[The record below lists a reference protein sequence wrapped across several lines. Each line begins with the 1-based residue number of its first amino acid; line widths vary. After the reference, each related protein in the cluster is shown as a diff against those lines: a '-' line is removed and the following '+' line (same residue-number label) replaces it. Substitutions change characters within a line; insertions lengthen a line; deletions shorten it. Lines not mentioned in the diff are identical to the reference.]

1 MSKVGGAL
9 PSWYWPAG
17 IPRRVPVAQQPL
29 DRLLRQRFANAK
41 DKPALLSASA
51 EVTYGDLLARS
62 LEVAGGLQAAGV
74 SGIVAV
80 GEASPIEGISLFLG
94 ALFAGR
100 PALLL
105 DPAMA
110 AQVLASQIAEAGA
123 SIVLTSET
131 KLEGVSVPTLSTG
144 ELKGNFAE
152 ARGGKRASDPAV
164 LLPSGR
170 GVAIHSHFSVSA
182 MAASLAAF
190 IIKLRELPFVCTE
203 GTVCSWETLA
213 AVMLAFMYGMPVVFT
228 MLEDLRAERDL
239 LLARDGYVILRRRD
253 ADFMLQE
260 RWVPQRIKDASY
272 LFVSTGYFTPKWR
285 RKLEAL
291 LGRPIFPMW
300 GLPELGPVV
309 VPHPTWLP
317 VHGHGLPLV
326 NVSLVPV
333 DPASGRVSIVPWE
346 LLEQAELGVE
356 ALSAMVGY
364 TQAARNAGVRAGTAL
379 RTGQIA
385 TMDHVGV
392 VVLHEQSGGPA
403 GEALSAN

>member
-29 DRLLRQRFANAK
+29 DRLLRQRFANAR

-74 SGIVAV
+74 TGAVAIAA
-80 GEASPIEGISLFLG
+80 ASAVEGMSLFLG

-100 PALLL
+100 PTLLL
-105 DPAMA
+105 DPATPPKM
-110 AQVLASQIAEAGA
+110 LASQIAEAGA
-123 SIVLTSET
+123 SSVLGSEG
-131 KLEGVSVPTLSTG
+131 KLGDLGVPTLSKEGLTG
-144 ELKGNFAE
+144 TFAE
-152 ARGGKRASDPAV
+152 ARGTRRASDPAV

-203 GTVCSWETLA
+203 TAVFSWETLA
-213 AVMLAFMYGMPVVFT
+213 AVILAFMYGMPVVFAA
-228 MLEDLRAERDL
+228 LEDLRAERDPL
-239 LLARDGYVILRRRD
+239 RARDGYVILSRRH
-253 ADFMLQE
+253 ADIMLQE
-260 RWVPQRIKDASY
+260 RWVPWRIRQASY
-272 LFVSTGYFTPKWR
+272 VFISTGYFTLKWR
-285 RKLEAL
+285 RRLEAL

-300 GLPELGPVV
+300 GLPELGPIV

-326 NVSLVPV
+326 NVSVVPV
-333 DPASGRVSIVPWE
+333 DPTNGRVSIVPWE
-346 LLEQAELGVE
+346 LLEQAEVGVE
-356 ALSAMVGY
+356 ALSAMLGY
-364 TQAARNAGVRAGTAL
+364 TQTARNAAVRAGTAL

-392 VVLHEQSGGPA
+392 VVLHEQSGAPA
-403 GEALSAN
+403 GGVLSAN